1 LTPLS
6 VTQSVVL
13 TSEST
18 NKQTHQTDVPD
29 DETTS
34 TAEARMFG
42 TDTKQTVA
50 TTSTATTTSP
60 SDAESTRNDAVQT
73 YSHQIMTTNSLQTQT
88 DPFTNLKT
96 DSIQTN
102 SAPKTTAGSV
112 QTRTAPSTSGTD
124 QAPAAEIT
132 TISVQISS
140 DQSMANGKQ
149 SFSTTTWS
157 AKSPDTSTSTT
168 KQPACGG
175 NGVVNSAHGVIY
187 PEHGYVGS
195 IKLIL
200 VMLVVLLLG
209 H

>member
-1 LTPLS
+1 MTHLS
-6 VTQSVVL
+6 DTQSVVL

-18 NKQTHQTDVPD
+18 NTRTYPTDVPD

-34 TAEARMFG
+34 TAEAWMFG
-42 TDTKQTVA
+42 TDTEQTVA

-60 SDAESTRNDAVQT
+60 SGAESTRNDAVQT
-73 YSHQIMTTNSLQTQT
+73 YSDQSMTTNSLQTQT
-88 DPFTNLKT
+88 DQFTYLKT

-102 SAPKTTAGSV
+102 SAQKTTAGSV

-124 QAPAAEIT
+124 QAPAAKNT
-132 TISVQISS
+132 TNSVQTSS
-140 DQSMANGKQ
+140 DQSMDNDEQ
-149 SFSTTTWS
+149 SFITTTWS
-157 AKSPDTSTSTT
+157 AKSPNTSTSTT
-168 KQPACGG
+168 KQPARGG
-175 NGVVNSAHGVIY
+175 NGVVSSAHGVIY

-200 VMLVVLLLG
+200 VMFVVLLLG